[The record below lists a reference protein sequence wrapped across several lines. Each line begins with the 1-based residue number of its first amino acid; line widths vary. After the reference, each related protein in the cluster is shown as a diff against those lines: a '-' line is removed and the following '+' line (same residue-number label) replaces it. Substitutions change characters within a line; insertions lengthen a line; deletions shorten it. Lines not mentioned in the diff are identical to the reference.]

1 MPQKQAWPL
10 PNRPDMMLD
19 IFNIMSASVDT
30 LQEVPLL
37 PQRLLA
43 AAAVLALMAGPA
55 LAQHPSPATT
65 TQNLQ
70 GNDQAAWAADS
81 HMHAFY
87 DLSKATL
94 GHGAVSATEVDA
106 YEQKAY
112 AIFRDFGASR
122 GMPPA
127 AMQDHL
133 KLIPRQVVQIA
144 KADPHVFDSYETF
157 WEAMVGP
164 P

>member
-1 MPQKQAWPL
+1 
-10 PNRPDMMLD
+10 
-19 IFNIMSASVDT
+19 MSAPVDR

-37 PQRLLA
+37 RQRPLA
-43 AAAVLALMAGPA
+43 AAAALVLLLAGPA
-55 LAQHPSPATT
+55 FAQHASA
-65 TQNLQ
+65 NLQ
-70 GNDQAAWAADS
+70 GNDSAAWAADA

-94 GHGAVSATEVDA
+94 GHGPVSAAEVDA
-106 YEQKAY
+106 YEQKAF
-112 AIFRDFGASR
+112 AIFRDFGAANGGS
-122 GMPPA
+122 PA

-144 KADPHVFDSYETF
+144 KEDPRVFDSYARF

>member
-1 MPQKQAWPL
+1 MRRQSLFPAL
-10 PNRPDMMLD
+10 C
-19 IFNIMSASVDT
+19 
-30 LQEVPLL
+30 
-37 PQRLLA
+37 
-43 AAAVLALMAGPA
+43 AAAVLGLAGPA
-55 LAQHPSPATT
+55 LAQHPASHAPA
-65 TQNLQ
+65 NMQ
-70 GNDQAAWAADS
+70 GNDQAAWAADA

-87 DLSKATL
+87 ELSKATL
-94 GHGAVSATEVDA
+94 GHGPVGAADVDA

-144 KADPHVFDSYETF
+144 KDDPHVLDSYDRF

>member
-1 MPQKQAWPL
+1 
-10 PNRPDMMLD
+10 MLD

-30 LQEVPLL
+30 LQEVPL
-37 PQRLLA
+37 PRQRPFA
-43 AAAVLALMAGPA
+43 AAAAALALALAGPA
-55 LAQHPSPATT
+55 LAQHAASA
-65 TQNLQ
+65 NLQ

-94 GHGAVSATEVDA
+94 GHGAVSAADVDA

>member
-1 MPQKQAWPL
+1 
-10 PNRPDMMLD
+10 MLD
-19 IFNIMSASVDT
+19 IFNIVSAIVDK
-30 LQEVPLL
+30 LQEVALI

-55 LAQHPSPATT
+55 LAQHPSPHAAAT

-70 GNDQAAWAADS
+70 GNDSDAWKRAS

-94 GHGAVSATEVDA
+94 GHGPVSAAEVDA

-112 AIFRDFGASR
+112 AIFRDFGTAN
-122 GMPPA
+122 GGNGA

-144 KADPHVFDSYETF
+144 KDDPRVFDSYDKF